1 MVDWANHGKRC
12 AEHFQKLEH
21 PHLGE
26 VTEKDVGGGRT
37 AINNH
42 QVARFE
48 AGEQFVNLLQ
58 FPEVDEFGFPVKTLE
73 RRVLVVGIEGA
84 MLDLVIFEILDKVRR
99 EEALSDA
106 AFAVNDDVDLFGH
119 RFD

>member
-1 MVDWANHGKRC
+1 
-12 AEHFQKLEH
+12 
-21 PHLGE
+21 
-26 VTEKDVGGGRT
+26 
-37 AINNH
+37 
-42 QVARFE
+42 
-48 AGEQFVNLLQ
+48 
-58 FPEVDEFGFPVKTLE
+58 VKTLE

-84 MLDLVIFEILDKVRR
+84 MFDLVIFEILDEVRR